1 MHSAQRVIL
10 ITGTRKGIGK
20 YLAHYYSDKGHQ
32 VIGCSRK
39 PVNVELNNY
48 QHFCL
53 DVCDEKSVLNLF
65 SEIRRKYS
73 HLDVLINNAGIAAMN
88 HALLTPLSVAQKI
101 MDTNVIGSFL
111 FCREAA
117 KLMSK
122 NKFGR
127 IINFTTI
134 AVRLKVEGEALYAAS
149 KAAIVS
155 LTEILAKEF
164 AEHGITV
171 NAIGPTPIETDLIR
185 AVPQDKIQ
193 QLLNQQS
200 IHRFGAL
207 QDVSN
212 VIDFYI
218 SLRSDFI
225 TGQTIF
231 LGGVS

>member
-1 MHSAQRVIL
+1 MHSVQRVIL
-10 ITGTRKGIGK
+10 ITGARKGIGK

-39 PVNVELNNY
+39 SVNVEFDNY

-73 HLDVLINNAGIAAMN
+73 HLDILINNAGIAAMN

-101 MDTNVIGSFL
+101 MDTNVISSFL

-127 IINFTTI
+127 IVNFTTI
-134 AVRLKVEGEALYAAS
+134 AVPLKVEGEAIYASS
-149 KAAIVS
+149 KAAIVTM
-155 LTEILAKEF
+155 TEILGKEF
-164 AEHGITV
+164 AEYGITV

-200 IHRFGAL
+200 IHRLGAL
-207 QDVSN
+207 QDISN

-218 SLRSDFI
+218 SSQSDFI

>member
-1 MHSAQRVIL
+1 MHSVQRVIL
-10 ITGTRKGIGK
+10 ITGARKGIGK

-39 PVNVELNNY
+39 SVNVEFDNY

-73 HLDVLINNAGIAAMN
+73 HLDILINNAGIAAMN

-101 MDTNVIGSFL
+101 MDTNVISSFL

-127 IINFTTI
+127 IVNFTTI
-134 AVRLKVEGEALYAAS
+134 AVPLKVEGRRFMHHLRRPL
-149 KAAIVS
+149 S
-155 LTEILAKEF
+155 L
-164 AEHGITV
+164 
-171 NAIGPTPIETDLIR
+171 
-185 AVPQDKIQ
+185 
-193 QLLNQQS
+193 
-200 IHRFGAL
+200 
-207 QDVSN
+207 
-212 VIDFYI
+212 
-218 SLRSDFI
+218 
-225 TGQTIF
+225 
-231 LGGVS
+231 